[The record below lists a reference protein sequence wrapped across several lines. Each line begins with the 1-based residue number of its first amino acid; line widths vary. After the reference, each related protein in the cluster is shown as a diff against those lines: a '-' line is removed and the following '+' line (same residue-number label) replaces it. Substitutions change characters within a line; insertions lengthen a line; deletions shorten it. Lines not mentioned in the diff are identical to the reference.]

1 MYDSRSDWTNKM
13 RVSCQPKS
21 TDQKTVI
28 SKSNLTL
35 RFKHLIQLILSMM
48 SLFNTKLCLL
58 VSFMAIKMH
67 LATVITT
74 RQANSDMNTDE
85 YHACT
90 APSAFCPDGTTMVF
104 SWSWKELAVTSTLTS
119 TVGGLCFNCFTETVC
134 ELKSSNTSPSS
145 NPSGSSGFSWPIF
158 GGVAAGT
165 SAGILAFLGLWSY
178 YGGRSDP
185 KETQPTTNDSLLAQ
199 PHSTYGAHGAS
210 NSNSNV
216 SH

>member
-1 MYDSRSDWTNKM
+1 M

-74 RQANSDMNTDE
+74 RQANSDGEGNNGWIL
-85 YHACT
+85 CT
-90 APSAFCPDGTTMVF
+90 APSAFCPDGTTMMY
-104 SWSWKELAVTSTLTS
+104 SWSWKELTAISSNFDFMTIVSPKLSVNSKAVTRARAAILLALLDFH
-119 TVGGLCFNCFTETVC
+119 GLSLVVLLREPRL
-134 ELKSSNTSPSS
+134 E
-145 NPSGSSGFSWPIF
+145 SWPF
-158 GGVAAGT
+158 
-165 SAGILAFLGLWSY
+165 
-178 YGGRSDP
+178 
-185 KETQPTTNDSLLAQ
+185 
-199 PHSTYGAHGAS
+199 
-210 NSNSNV
+210 
-216 SH
+216 